1 MKSVYSAVRTASL
14 NKAVCVSSVNRLTA
28 LAFAEQ
34 RRICFYSY
42 HIWSRGANILG
53 TLVEACSCVLTAG
66 TRTDRVRTS
75 PRQTYTD
82 HRPNW
87 KPVQFA
93 TQYLTHNSSPSNT
106 QQLTVQHTTAHRP
119 KHNSSLSNTQQLT
132 VQHTTAYC
140 PTHNSSLSNT
150 TAHCPTH
157 NGSLSNTQQ
166 LTVQHKT
173 AHRPTHNSSPHF
185 IIRHTRGKTSPQKR
199 PRGPGG
205 AEGV

>member
-119 KHNSSLSNTQQLT
+119 THNSSLSNTQQLT
-132 VQHTTAYC
+132 VQNTTAHCPTHNSSPSNIQQLTVQHTTAHCPTQQLTVQHTTAHC

-150 TAHCPTH
+150 KR
-157 NGSLSNTQQ
+157 
-166 LTVQHKT
+166 LTVQHTT
-173 AHRPTHNSSPHF
+173 AHLISL
-185 IIRHTRGKTSPQKR
+185 
-199 PRGPGG
+199 
-205 AEGV
+205 